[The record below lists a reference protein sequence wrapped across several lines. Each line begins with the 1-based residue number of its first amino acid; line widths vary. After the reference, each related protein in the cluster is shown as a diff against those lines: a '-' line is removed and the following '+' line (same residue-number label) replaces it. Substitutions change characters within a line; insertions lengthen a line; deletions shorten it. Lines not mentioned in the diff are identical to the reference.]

1 MKIVQMFVS
10 PKSHLCATLSP
21 QLLIFSKFPC
31 QQEPNI
37 VLPVVIVLTV
47 VTVVT
52 LVTVITA
59 MTVTL
64 YSSASSY
71 SSYSIAHSD
80 SSYSID
86 SSKILKVV
94 TVTIFFGKW

>member
-1 MKIVQMFVS
+1 MFVS
-10 PKSHLCATLSP
+10 PKNHLCATLSP
-21 QLLIFSKFPC
+21 QLLISSKSPC

-37 VLPVVIVLTV
+37 VLSV

-71 SSYSIAHSD
+71 SSYSIAHND
-80 SSYSID
+80 SIYSID